1 LKTAT
6 SVRYRLLGWL
16 LVPLVALLL
25 IGALADYGTAVGPA
39 NAAYDQA
46 LIDAAIAIAGQIK
59 AEDGQL
65 LADLPPT
72 ATKVLRTDQY
82 DQIYFAVLGPNGTVV
97 AGDRGLPLPAGL
109 SGRERPAVY
118 DAEYGGKR
126 VRLAAVPVTVGGI
139 NAEVVVAETTIKRQ
153 KLVDEILVRMLIPE
167 VLFAAAAIGLI
178 WIGVT
183 QGLGPL
189 QRLRFEIAARSH
201 LDLHPVSEDRV
212 PVEVRPV
219 VHAINELL
227 ERLQRTIALQRQFI
241 ADAAHQ
247 LRTPLAGL
255 QARLELELS
264 HSSPA
269 EWHATLTSLKHST
282 DRTVRL
288 ANQLL
293 ALARA
298 EVEALPLTNRRETN
312 LRDVAQEVGQDWV
325 HQALARDLDLGFELA
340 DAKVF
345 ADPFLIRELLSNLVD
360 NALEYGYRGGKVT
373 VRCGV
378 SSTAAF
384 LEVEDE
390 GSGIPEQERA
400 RVLQRF
406 YRVAGTQGHGSG
418 LGLAIVKEIA
428 EAHSGTVEIS
438 APATGRGTVVRVWL
452 PVGSG
457 GLGPGRMEAACVL

>member
-1 LKTAT
+1 MRTGT

-25 IGALADYGTAVGPA
+25 VGVLADYGTAVGPA

-59 AEDGQL
+59 PERGEL
-65 LADLPPT
+65 IADLPPT
-72 ATKVLRTDQY
+72 AARVLRTDQY

-97 AGDRGLPLPAGL
+97 AGDKGLPLPPEIGVRKEPTL
-109 SGRERPAVY
+109 Y
-118 DAEYGGKR
+118 DAEYNGSR
-126 VRLAAVPVTVGGI
+126 VRLVAVPVSVGGV
-139 NAEVVVAETTIKRQ
+139 NAEVVVAETTIKRR
-153 KLVDEILVRMLIPE
+153 KLVDQILVRMLVPE
-167 VLFAAAAIGLI
+167 VLFAAAALGLI

-183 QGLGPL
+183 QGLAPL

-201 LDLHPVSEDRV
+201 LDLHQVSEDRV

-227 ERLQRTIALQRQFI
+227 ERLQRSIAVQRQFI

-255 QARLELELS
+255 QARLELELT

-269 EWHATLTSLKHST
+269 EWQTTLTSLKHAT

-325 HQALARDLDLGFELA
+325 HRALARELDLGFELA
-340 DAKVF
+340 DANVF
-345 ADPFLIRELLSNLVD
+345 ADPFLMRELLSNLVD
-360 NALEYGYRGGKVT
+360 NAVEYANDGGRVT

-378 SSTAAF
+378 CSARAF

-390 GSGIPEQERA
+390 GPGIPEQERA
-400 RVLQRF
+400 KVLQRF
-406 YRVAGTQGHGSG
+406 YRIEGTRGHGSG
-418 LGLAIVKEIA
+418 LGLAIVREIA
-428 EAHSGTVEIS
+428 VAHFGSVEIS
-438 APATGRGTVVRVWL
+438 APPSGRGTLVRVWL
-452 PVGSG
+452 PINPAGVRNEPSY
-457 GLGPGRMEAACVL
+457 